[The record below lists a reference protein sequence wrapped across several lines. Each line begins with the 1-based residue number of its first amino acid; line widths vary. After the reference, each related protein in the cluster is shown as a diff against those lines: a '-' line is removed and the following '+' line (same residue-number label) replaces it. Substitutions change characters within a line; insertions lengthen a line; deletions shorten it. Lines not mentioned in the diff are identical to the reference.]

1 LRVSYCLFL
10 FKKLRDATL
19 ETPPSLEVQ
28 AGDLDG
34 VVSRDQ
40 H

>member
-1 LRVSYCLFL
+1 LS
-10 FKKLRDATL
+10 DATL
-19 ETPPSLEVQ
+19 ESPPSLEVQ